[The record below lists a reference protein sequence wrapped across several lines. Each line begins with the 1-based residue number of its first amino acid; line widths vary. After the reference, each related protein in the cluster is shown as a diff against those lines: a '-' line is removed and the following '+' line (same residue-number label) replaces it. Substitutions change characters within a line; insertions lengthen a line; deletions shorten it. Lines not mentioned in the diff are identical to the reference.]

1 MKLLFDENLSRKLV
15 QRLADLYPGSAHVVG
30 VDLMTSLDR
39 EIWNFAKAN
48 GFVVV
53 STDLDFYDLAT
64 TLGPPPR
71 VLWLR
76 RWTQPTADAERVLR
90 REAIRI
96 SEFVSDAE
104 LGVLVLDRE

>member
-30 VDLMTSLDR
+30 VDLMTSPDR

-48 GFVVV
+48 GFAVV
-53 STDLDFYDLAT
+53 STDLDFFDLAT
-64 TLGPPPR
+64 TLGPPPK

-76 RWTQPTADAERVLR
+76 RWTHPTADAERVLR

-96 SEFVSDAE
+96 SEFVNDPE

>member
-15 QRLADLYPGSAHVVG
+15 LRLADLYPGSAHVVG
-30 VDLMTSLDR
+30 VDLMTSPDR

-64 TLGPPPR
+64 SLGPPPK

-76 RWTQPTADAERVLR
+76 RWTHPTADAERVLR
-90 REAIRI
+90 REAVRI
-96 SEFVSDAE
+96 SEFLNDPE